1 MLIWE
6 YMVRRNYEDLQML
19 VDLKNFNEFKKFY
32 YIDVFGCQGS

>member
-19 VDLKNFNEFKKFY
+19 VDLKYFNEFKMFY
-32 YIDVFGCQGS
+32 